1 MTSALLCVSYQSD
14 FSKIADPH
22 REQVTNDFSHMGQ
35 PTSTGAELGWPT
47 HIPLPV
53 LPQL

>member
-22 REQVTNDFSHMGQ
+22 REQVTFS
-35 PTSTGAELGWPT
+35 SSRSS
-47 HIPLPV
+47 
-53 LPQL
+53 